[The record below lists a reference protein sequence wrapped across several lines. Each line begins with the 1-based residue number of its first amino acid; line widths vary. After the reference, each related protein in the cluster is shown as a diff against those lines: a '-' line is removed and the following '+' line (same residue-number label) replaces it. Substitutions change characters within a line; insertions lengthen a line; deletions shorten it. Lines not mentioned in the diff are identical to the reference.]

1 MKTTARKSLYRK
13 DMKRYIKTC
22 KSRYIPNYSGLHLA
36 QFIDSQPR
44 PTDIT
49 YYIDDAGRLIRNKIT
64 IKTYSEK
71 G

>member
-1 MKTTARKSLYRK
+1 M
-13 DMKRYIKTC
+13 
-22 KSRYIPNYSGLHLA
+22 YIPNYSGLHLA